1 MIKIINH
8 LPPPYDEFGKS
19 KSKQRKV
26 AIGLSLFIVISIF
39 LLYVFAYQKKAPVE
53 EVEVNEPIIKKAET
67 LPKLDEKSDDEV
79 KIITEEIKPNSEEE
93 EENTETE
100 SDTTDET
107 SEDQEIE
114 TEGTFSDKGS
124 TEEIDYTNEDIE
136 KDAFLFPSDSVLITE
151 GELEKLDDK
160 TVELIKNEIYARH
173 GYIFTN
179 RALKKY
185 FESFNWYEP
194 NEEYSP
200 NLLNPTEKAN
210 LKTIKKFQS
219 REK

>member
-19 KSKQRKV
+19 KRRQRKV

-93 EENTETE
+93 NADTE
-100 SDTTDET
+100 SDIADET
-107 SEDQEIE
+107 PEEQEIE
-114 TEGTFSDKGS
+114 TEDTFSDKGS

-136 KDAFLFPSDSVLITE
+136 KDAFLFPSDSVLVTE

-200 NLLNPTEKAN
+200 NLLNQTEKAN

>member
-19 KSKQRKV
+19 KRKQRKV

-93 EENTETE
+93 NAETE
-100 SDTTDET
+100 SDIANET
-107 SEDQEIE
+107 SEEQEIE

-151 GELEKLDDK
+151 GDLEKLDDK

-194 NEEYSP
+194 SEEYSP

>member
-19 KSKQRKV
+19 KRKQRKV

-67 LPKLDEKSDDEV
+67 LPKIDEKSDDEV

-93 EENTETE
+93 NTETE
-100 SDTTDET
+100 NDIADET
-107 SEDQEIE
+107 PEEQEIE

-136 KDAFLFPSDSVLITE
+136 KDAFFFPSDSVLITE

-194 NEEYSP
+194 SEEYSP

>member
-19 KSKQRKV
+19 KRRQRKV

-93 EENTETE
+93 NTETKN
-100 SDTTDET
+100 DIADET
-107 SEDQEIE
+107 PEEQEIE

-160 TVELIKNEIYARH
+160 TVELIKNETDFSIH
-173 GYIFTN
+173 
-179 RALKKY
+179 K
-185 FESFNWYEP
+185 S
-194 NEEYSP
+194 
-200 NLLNPTEKAN
+200 
-210 LKTIKKFQS
+210 
-219 REK
+219 

>member
-19 KSKQRKV
+19 KRKQRKV

-53 EVEVNEPIIKKAET
+53 EVEVNEPIIKKAEK

-93 EENTETE
+93 NAETE
-100 SDTTDET
+100 NDMSDET
-107 SEDQEIE
+107 PEEQEIE
-114 TEGTFSDKGS
+114 IEGTFSDKGS
-124 TEEIDYTNEDIE
+124 PEEIDYTNEDIE
-136 KDAFLFPSDSVLITE
+136 KGAFLFPSDSVLITE

-185 FESFNWYEP
+185 FENFNWYEP

-200 NLLNPTEKAN
+200 NLLNPTEKTN

>member
-19 KSKQRKV
+19 KRKQRKV

-93 EENTETE
+93 NTETKN
-100 SDTTDET
+100 DIADET
-107 SEDQEIE
+107 PEEQEIE

>member
-19 KSKQRKV
+19 KRKQRKV

-93 EENTETE
+93 NAETE
-100 SDTTDET
+100 SDMADEA
-107 SEDQEIE
+107 SEEQEIE

-194 NEEYSP
+194 SEEYSP

>member
-1 MIKIINH
+1 MSKIINH

-93 EENTETE
+93 NTETE
-100 SDTTDET
+100 SDIADET
-107 SEDQEIE
+107 PEGQKIE

-136 KDAFLFPSDSVLITE
+136 KDAFLFPSDTVLITE
-151 GELEKLDDK
+151 EELEKLDDK

-194 NEEYSP
+194 SEEYSP

>member
-79 KIITEEIKPNSEEE
+79 KIITEEIKPNSEEN
-93 EENTETE
+93 ENTEIE
-100 SDTTDET
+100 NDTTDET
-107 SEDQEIE
+107 PEEQEIE

-194 NEEYSP
+194 SEEYSP

>member
-19 KSKQRKV
+19 KGKQRKV

-53 EVEVNEPIIKKAET
+53 EVEVKEPIIKKAET
-67 LPKLDEKSDDEV
+67 HPKLDEKSDDEV
-79 KIITEEIKPNSEEE
+79 KIITEEIKPNNDENEKAEPENDAIQEEE
-93 EENTETE
+93 
-100 SDTTDET
+100 
-107 SEDQEIE
+107 EIE

-151 GELEKLDDK
+151 EELEKLDGK

-185 FESFNWYEP
+185 FESFNWYES

-200 NLLNPTEKAN
+200 NLLNQTEKTN

>member
-19 KSKQRKV
+19 KRKQRKV
-26 AIGLSLFIVISIF
+26 AIALSLFIVISIF

-93 EENTETE
+93 NNETE
-100 SDTTDET
+100 SDIADET
-107 SEDQEIE
+107 PEEQEIE

-194 NEEYSP
+194 SEEYSP

>member
-19 KSKQRKV
+19 KRKQRKV

-93 EENTETE
+93 NTETE
-100 SDTTDET
+100 NDIADET
-107 SEDQEIE
+107 PEEQEIE
-114 TEGTFSDKGS
+114 TKGTFSDKGS

>member
-19 KSKQRKV
+19 KRKQRKV

-93 EENTETE
+93 NTETE
-100 SDTTDET
+100 NDIADET
-107 SEDQEIE
+107 PEEQEIE

-136 KDAFLFPSDSVLITE
+136 KDTFLFPSDSVLITE

-173 GYIFTN
+173 GYIFTD

-185 FESFNWYEP
+185 FETFSWYKP
-194 NEEYSP
+194 NDDYSP
-200 NLLNPTEKAN
+200 KLLNQTEKAN
-210 LKTIKKFQS
+210 IKIIKKFQS

>member
-19 KSKQRKV
+19 KRRQRKV

-93 EENTETE
+93 NADTE
-100 SDTTDET
+100 SDIADET
-107 SEDQEIE
+107 PEEQEIE
-114 TEGTFSDKGS
+114 TEDTFSDKGS

-136 KDAFLFPSDSVLITE
+136 KDAFLFPSDSVLVTE

-194 NEEYSP
+194 SEEYSP

>member
-19 KSKQRKV
+19 KRKQRKV

-93 EENTETE
+93 NTETE
-100 SDTTDET
+100 NDIADET
-107 SEDQEIE
+107 PEEQEIE

-124 TEEIDYTNEDIE
+124 TEEIDYINEDIE

-194 NEEYSP
+194 SEEYSP

>member
-19 KSKQRKV
+19 KRKQRKV

-53 EVEVNEPIIKKAET
+53 EVEVKEPIIKKAET

-93 EENTETE
+93 NAETKSDMSDEAPEE
-100 SDTTDET
+100 
-107 SEDQEIE
+107 QEIE

>member
-19 KSKQRKV
+19 KRKQRKV
-26 AIGLSLFIVISIF
+26 AIALSLFIVISIF

-93 EENTETE
+93 NAETE
-100 SDTTDET
+100 NDMADET
-107 SEDQEIE
+107 PEEQEIA

-124 TEEIDYTNEDIE
+124 TEEIDYTNADIE

>member
-19 KSKQRKV
+19 KRKQRKV
-26 AIGLSLFIVISIF
+26 AIALSLFIVISIF

-53 EVEVNEPIIKKAET
+53 EVEVNEPIIKKAEK

-93 EENTETE
+93 ENAETE
-100 SDTTDET
+100 SDMADET
-107 SEDQEIE
+107 PEEQEIA

-194 NEEYSP
+194 SEEYSP

-210 LKTIKKFQS
+210 LKTIKIFQS

>member
-1 MIKIINH
+1 M
-8 LPPPYDEFGKS
+8 
-19 KSKQRKV
+19 
-26 AIGLSLFIVISIF
+26 
-39 LLYVFAYQKKAPVE
+39 
-53 EVEVNEPIIKKAET
+53 NEPIIKKAET
-67 LPKLDEKSDDEV
+67 LPKLDDKSDDEV
-79 KIITEEIKPNSEEE
+79 KIITEEIKPNSEENE
-93 EENTETE
+93 KTETE
-100 SDTTDET
+100 NDTADET
-107 SEDQEIE
+107 PEEQKIE

>member
-19 KSKQRKV
+19 KRKQRKV

-93 EENTETE
+93 NTETE
-100 SDTTDET
+100 SDIAYET
-107 SEDQEIE
+107 PEEQEIE
-114 TEGTFSDKGS
+114 TEGNFSDKGS

-151 GELEKLDDK
+151 DELEKLDDK

>member
-19 KSKQRKV
+19 KRKQRKV

-79 KIITEEIKPNSEEE
+79 KIITEEIKPNSEE

-200 NLLNPTEKAN
+200 NLLNQTEKVN

>member
-19 KSKQRKV
+19 KRKQRKV

-67 LPKLDEKSDDEV
+67 LPKIDEKSDDEV

-93 EENTETE
+93 NADTE
-100 SDTTDET
+100 SDIADET
-107 SEDQEIE
+107 PEEQEIE
-114 TEGTFSDKGS
+114 TEDTFSDKGS

-200 NLLNPTEKAN
+200 NLLNQTEKAN

>member
-53 EVEVNEPIIKKAET
+53 EVEVNEPIIKKAEK

-79 KIITEEIKPNSEEE
+79 KIITEEIKPDSEENE
-93 EENTETE
+93 KTEMEN
-100 SDTTDET
+100 DTADET
-107 SEDQEIE
+107 PKEQEIE

-151 GELEKLDDK
+151 EELEKLDDK

-173 GYIFTN
+173 GYVFTN

-185 FESFNWYEP
+185 FENFNWYEP

-219 REK
+219 LEK

>member
-19 KSKQRKV
+19 KRKQRKV

-93 EENTETE
+93 NTETE
-100 SDTTDET
+100 NDIADET
-107 SEDQEIE
+107 PEEQEIE

>member
-19 KSKQRKV
+19 KRKQRKV

-67 LPKLDEKSDDEV
+67 LPKIDEKSDDEV

-93 EENTETE
+93 NADTE
-100 SDTTDET
+100 SDIADET
-107 SEDQEIE
+107 LEEQEIE
-114 TEGTFSDKGS
+114 TEDTFSDKGS

-200 NLLNPTEKAN
+200 NLLNQTEKAN

>member
-19 KSKQRKV
+19 KRKQRKV

-67 LPKLDEKSDDEV
+67 LPKIDEKSDDEV

-93 EENTETE
+93 NTETE
-100 SDTTDET
+100 NDIADET
-107 SEDQEIE
+107 PEEQEIE

-194 NEEYSP
+194 SEEYSP

>member
-19 KSKQRKV
+19 KRKQRKV

-53 EVEVNEPIIKKAET
+53 EVEVNETIIKKAET

-93 EENTETE
+93 NTETE
-100 SDTTDET
+100 NYIAVET
-107 SEDQEIE
+107 PEEQEIE

-136 KDAFLFPSDSVLITE
+136 KDTFLFPSDSVLITE

>member
-19 KSKQRKV
+19 KRKQRKV

-93 EENTETE
+93 NTETE
-100 SDTTDET
+100 NDIADET
-107 SEDQEIE
+107 PEEQEIE

-194 NEEYSP
+194 SEEYSP

>member
-19 KSKQRKV
+19 KRKQRKV

-93 EENTETE
+93 ENTETE

-136 KDAFLFPSDSVLITE
+136 KDAFLFPSDSVLVTE

-200 NLLNPTEKAN
+200 NLLNQTEKAN